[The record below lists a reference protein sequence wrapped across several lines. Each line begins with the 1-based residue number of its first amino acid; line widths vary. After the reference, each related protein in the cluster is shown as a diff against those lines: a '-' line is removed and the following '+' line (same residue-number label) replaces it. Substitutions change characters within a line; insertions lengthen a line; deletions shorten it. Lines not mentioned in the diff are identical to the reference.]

1 MKIER
6 NMRHNEYQVAEH
18 WCLTKLPRASV
29 LFFSVLLLDVAFF
42 FYSGQQRIVYTCEL
56 NLEIMSVK

>member
-6 NMRHNEYQVAEH
+6 NMRHDEYQVAEH

-29 LFFSVLLLDVAFF
+29 LFFSVLLLDV
-42 FYSGQQRIVYTCEL
+42 YTFEL

>member
-6 NMRHNEYQVAEH
+6 NMRHDEYQVAEH

-42 FYSGQQRIVYTCEL
+42 FYSGQQRIVYTFEL

>member
-6 NMRHNEYQVAEH
+6 NMRHDEYQMAEH
-18 WCLTKLPRASV
+18 WCLTKLPQACV
-29 LFFSVLLLDVAFF
+29 LFFSFLLLDVAF
-42 FYSGQQRIVYTCEL
+42 FYSGQQRIVYMCEL